1 VGSAGPGP
9 ARRLGRHADET
20 TKQIAIGQVTEGY
33 EYLAT
38 EEDPNC
44 RHVVRVH
51 WQRRDLP
58 RTAVKQDLLFTLG
71 SVMSDFALS
80 KNNAATRLEHLL
92 DHGTDPSEVPAAGNA
107 GSKRAVPT
115 ARNEAEA
122 VDEAEM
128 ATDIEEVVYDR
139 ITARISEDL
148 AGHNLATLVT
158 ATLEPDGPKCTQ
170 TPPGPDGGVD
180 IIADRGVLGL
190 DNPILVR

>member
-1 VGSAGPGP
+1 
-9 ARRLGRHADET
+9 
-20 TKQIAIGQVTEGY
+20 
-33 EYLAT
+33 
-38 EEDPNC
+38 
-44 RHVVRVH
+44 
-51 WQRRDLP
+51 
-58 RTAVKQDLLFTLG
+58 
-71 SVMSDFALS
+71 MSDFVLS
-80 KNNAATRLEHLL
+80 KNNAAARLEHLL

-158 ATLEPDGPKCTQ
+158 PPLLSLTGPNVRKPRQALTATLTSSPT
-170 TPPGPDGGVD
+170 
-180 IIADRGVLGL
+180 RGVLGL